1 MRNKS
6 GYRMQFCEIKTKHFN
21 VPVIAV
27 EGLIQNI
34 TIKFIFFYFSIQNIS
49 KILKIILISQYWYE
63 YNLISINI
71 SFDSSSMFGNI
82 LVRIGKLHPT

>member
-1 MRNKS
+1 
-6 GYRMQFCEIKTKHFN
+6 MQFCEIKTKHFN

-49 KILKIILISQYWYE
+49 KILKIILISQY
-63 YNLISINI
+63 
-71 SFDSSSMFGNI
+71 
-82 LVRIGKLHPT
+82 